1 MEKLTDYDFLG
12 LFIKFV
18 FYSNSMFK
26 EQRKKSRVIV
36 VATFS
41 VVFLAVATSS
51 LLTNEAAAAQRIL
64 SGNSPS
70 TPYPGT
76 VICPDGSTVNGAGT
90 NFFIDKNSKGQISG
104 SYSIFVL
111 EPSGNIGFDHITKAQ
126 ISKNNFKFSGIEDF
140 DGICGTSGTGQ
151 PTTMSMSGQCGSGVT
166 VHFTDGK
173 GVKATISGVNVACST

>member
-1 MEKLTDYDFLG
+1 M
-12 LFIKFV
+12 
-18 FYSNSMFK
+18 
-26 EQRKKSRVIV
+26 

-51 LLTNEAAAAQRIL
+51 LLTNESSGLKEFFQVILLALLIQAQL
-64 SGNSPS
+64 SAQTG
-70 TPYPGT
+70 G
-76 VICPDGSTVNGAGT
+76 TVNGAGT

-151 PTTMSMSGQCGSGVT
+151 PTTMSMSGQCGLGVT
-166 VHFTDGK
+166 CTLHRRQRSKSNHLWCKCGLLYIMEDFREFSWCWPLLRHSV
-173 GVKATISGVNVACST
+173 

>member
-1 MEKLTDYDFLG
+1 MYTEG
-12 LFIKFV
+12 
-18 FYSNSMFK
+18 
-26 EQRKKSRVIV
+26 RKKNRVIM
-36 VATFS
+36 VAMFS
-41 VVFLAVATSS
+41 VLFLAVATSS
-51 LLTNEAAAAQRIL
+51 LLLNQAAAAQKRIL

-76 VICPDGSTVNGAGT
+76 VTCPDGSTVNGAGT
-90 NFFIDKNSKGQISG
+90 NFFIDKSSKGQLSG

-126 ISKNNFKFSGIEDF
+126 ISKNNFKFSGTEDF
-140 DGICGTSGTGQ
+140 DGICGASGTGQ

-173 GVKATISGVNVACST
+173 GVEATISGVNVACSS